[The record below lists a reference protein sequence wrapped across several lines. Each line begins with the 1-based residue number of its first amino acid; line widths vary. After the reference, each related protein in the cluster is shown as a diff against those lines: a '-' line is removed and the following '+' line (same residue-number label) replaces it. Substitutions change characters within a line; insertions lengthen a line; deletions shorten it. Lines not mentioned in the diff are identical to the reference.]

1 MWQGLYVTAGSHTMR
16 CSYKASGR
24 FTAFIRRAEDL
35 TRPTGASPTL
45 TTLHEETFTC
55 GYDGYLPGRDW
66 QKATVTF
73 VVPEDGLY
81 QLGIEGTLRDTV
93 GLYATDFSL
102 DN

>member
-1 MWQGLYVTAGSHTMR
+1 M
-16 CSYKASGR
+16 
-24 FTAFIRRAEDL
+24 DL
-35 TRPTGASPTL
+35 TRPTGAAPTL
-45 TTLHEETFTC
+45 TTIHEESFTC
-55 GYDGYLPGRDW
+55 GFDGYLPGRDW

-93 GLYATDFSL
+93 GVYATDFSL